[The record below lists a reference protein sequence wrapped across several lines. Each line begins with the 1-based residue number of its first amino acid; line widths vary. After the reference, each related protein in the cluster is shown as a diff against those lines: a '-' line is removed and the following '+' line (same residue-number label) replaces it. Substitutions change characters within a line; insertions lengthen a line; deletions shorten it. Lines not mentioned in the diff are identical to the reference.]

1 MYKGKRVGL
10 ALGGG
15 GARGFAHW
23 SVLRTLE
30 KYGIIPDVVAGT
42 SMGAVIAV
50 AHHQNKSFYR
60 SYANL
65 KEFVIKY
72 AKRFAKMRSVEVS
85 QCDTTSGIDRLL
97 CHLNQ
102 SLHLFA
108 FLSKESIADPQII
121 DDIMNDFISPAD
133 LKEIEKRVWVCCLDM
148 ASGQAFFTRE
158 GPAQTFVKAS
168 MSVPG
173 YFPPVRFQDHLLYDA
188 QGMYPVPL
196 QIFEVD
202 PVDFIISVDVGSP
215 IPDNFHLSRAT
226 DLLFRQV
233 ELSYS
238 HIISEV
244 YHCSD
249 VVIQPDLAGIHWTDF
264 HLLDNVMQLGST
276 AAEAAISEIDDKIK
290 KHLVP
295 SAERPWHR
303 YGFGKNERLFIYS
316 PSEHLDQ
323 EASNEL

>member
-1 MYKGKRVGL
+1 MYKGKRIGI

-30 KYGIIPDVVAGT
+30 KYGIVPDVVAGT

-50 AHHQNKSFYR
+50 AHHQNQSFKKSYTK
-60 SYANL
+60 L
-65 KEFVIKY
+65 KQFVIRY
-72 AKRFAKMRSVEVS
+72 AKDFEKMRNLEVVPSEDLNAVEKFFKSV
-85 QCDTTSGIDRLL
+85 
-97 CHLNQ
+97 NQ

-108 FLSKESIADPQII
+108 PLTKDSVTSAEVI
-121 DDIMNDFISPAD
+121 DNIMNDFIYPAD
-133 LKEIEKRVWVCCLDM
+133 LSDIDKKVYVCCLDM
-148 ASGQAFFTRE
+148 TTGQAFFTDH
-158 GPAQTFVKAS
+158 GNAQFFVKAA

-173 YFPPVRFQDHLLYDA
+173 YFPPVKFNDHLLYDA

-196 QIFEVD
+196 QVFEKD
-202 PVDFIISVDVGSP
+202 PVDILISVDVGAP
-215 IPDNFHLSRAT
+215 IPNDFDLHRTT

-249 VVIQPDLAGIHWTDF
+249 VVIKPNLDNIHWTDF
-264 HLLDNVMQLGST
+264 HLIDKVLAEGSN
-276 AAEAAISEIDDKIK
+276 AVEAMIKEIDDA
-290 KHLVP
+290 VDSGRP
-295 SAERPWHR
+295 NSCERPWHN
-303 YGFGKNERLFIYS
+303 YGFEGIERLHIN
-316 PSEHLDQ
+316 PKLGGPHE
-323 EASNEL
+323 